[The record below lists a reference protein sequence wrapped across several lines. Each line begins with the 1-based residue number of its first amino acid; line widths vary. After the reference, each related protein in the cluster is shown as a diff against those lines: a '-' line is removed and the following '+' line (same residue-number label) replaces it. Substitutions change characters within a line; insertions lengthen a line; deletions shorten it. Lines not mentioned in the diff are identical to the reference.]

1 MSHGTLAAPMAKS
14 ADIQLT
20 AHTFN
25 YTGKSIYDS
34 LNIMK
39 IVSAVAL
46 IDERNIDNNMTCR
59 QNVM

>member
-1 MSHGTLAAPMAKS
+1 MAKS